1 MHLGVPLNYTRVH
14 MSISLCRDAGFIAQ
28 KPASLQEKSSKMYF
42 CLRDAGI
49 FAKTRASLQGK
60 VKVTKVTQILGD
72 FAHFSMEFDHF

>member
-1 MHLGVPLNYTRVH
+1 M
-14 MSISLCRDAGFIAQ
+14 
-28 KPASLQEKSSKMYF
+28 F

-49 FAKTRASLQGK
+49 FAKKRASLQGK